1 MKTDHT
7 GILSDKTKLL
17 LLAVLVGLLCGCA
30 AILLKTL
37 IHWIQ
42 TGLTSWFR
50 TPADGLL
57 LLLYP
62 GIGMLL
68 SLLFVRLILKDD
80 ISHGV
85 TKVLQAVSKHES
97 NIKAHNTWSS
107 IAASSVTIG
116 FGGSVGAEAPIVYSG
131 AAIGSTVAR
140 WAGLSYK
147 DMTMLLGCGAAA
159 AVAGIFKAPLAG
171 VLFTLEIL
179 LFNMSMNAILPL
191 LLSSVTATVV
201 TYVFMGNDVQFA
213 GSIEAFRLA
222 NIPFYL
228 ILGIFCGFMS
238 LYFIRVTLK
247 VEDRMRRVRSPYV
260 RWIVCALLMG
270 VLIFLFPPL
279 YGEGYQ
285 SLSLMLNNNPG
296 EVTRTIFGDRLL
308 SNQWLFLLYFA
319 AILLFKVLATA
330 FTNAGGGVG
339 GTFGPTLV
347 SGGLAGFVIARL
359 INLTGLAIVPEANFV
374 LVGMGGLMAGVMQ
387 APMTAIFLIAEITGG
402 YELLIPL
409 IVTAAVSYGTIRF
422 FERYSIYTK
431 RIAAQ
436 GELLTH
442 DNDQAVLTLLKTE
455 DLVEADFT
463 PVQMDET
470 LGDLVEDISKSRRNL
485 FPVLDAQG
493 RFQGVVTLDDVR
505 EIMFDKRL
513 YGEKIYTLMKS
524 APAFVYL
531 DEKMDSVMNKFE
543 STQAWNLPVLDDENK
558 YLGFVSKSKI
568 FSSYRDQL
576 KAVSNE

>member
-1 MKTDHT
+1 M
-7 GILSDKTKLL
+7 
-17 LLAVLVGLLCGCA
+17 
-30 AILLKTL
+30 
-37 IHWIQ
+37 
-42 TGLTSWFR
+42 
-50 TPADGLL
+50 
-57 LLLYP
+57 
-62 GIGMLL
+62 
-68 SLLFVRLILKDD
+68 
-80 ISHGV
+80 
-85 TKVLQAVSKHES
+85 
-97 NIKAHNTWSS
+97 
-107 IAASSVTIG
+107 
-116 FGGSVGAEAPIVYSG
+116 
-131 AAIGSTVAR
+131 
-140 WAGLSYK
+140 
-147 DMTMLLGCGAAA
+147 
-159 AVAGIFKAPLAG
+159 
-171 VLFTLEIL
+171 LFTLEIL

-201 TYVFMGNDVQFA
+201 TYIFMGNDVQFA
-213 GSIEAFRLA
+213 GSIEAFRLG

-228 ILGIFCGFMS
+228 LLGIFCGFMS

-247 VEDRMRRVRSPYV
+247 VEDRMRRFRNPLW
-260 RWIVCALLMG
+260 RWAICALLLG

-279 YGEGYQ
+279 YGEGYH

-296 EVTRTIFGDRLL
+296 AVSRAVFGDKLL
-308 SNQWLFLLYFA
+308 SNQWIFLLYFA
-319 AILLFKVLATA
+319 AILLFKVFATA

-347 SGGLAGFVIARL
+347 SGGLAGFVVARL
-359 INLTGLAIVPEANFV
+359 INLSGIALVPEANFV

-409 IVTAAVSYGTIRF
+409 IVTASVSYGTIRM

-442 DNDQAVLTLLKTE
+442 DSDQAVLTLLKTE
-455 DLVEADFT
+455 DLVENDFT
-463 PVQMDET
+463 PVPYDGT
-470 LGDLVEDISKSRRNL
+470 LGDMVEAISRSRRNL
-485 FPVLDAQG
+485 FPVLDAEG

-505 EIMFDKRL
+505 EMMFDRSR
-513 YGEKIYTLMKS
+513 YDSVRIYTIMKS
-524 APAFVYL
+524 APAFVYQ
-531 DEKMDSVMNKFE
+531 DERMESVMDKFE